1 VIRSVVR
8 EVRVGGEASGSGK
21 VLQRLRGL
29 RIVATD
35 RRIGVLSV
43 PVGSRLKLQEERDDG
58 LTAAFAA
65 GDYSLAMELLLL
77 QHADYIYGYC
87 RRFLGNATEAE
98 DVSQTVFAQ
107 AFEDLKSL
115 SSPQVAHV
123 WLRGIARHRCVD
135 RLRARRRD
143 FQVVEDSDL
152 CAIVDREPIL
162 MSSDSDPRVAQA
174 LDDCLDCLDERSRVV
189 LVLRFHDEL
198 TFEEI
203 SKLTHDSPG
212 ALRVR
217 MGRALPALR
226 RCLEAKGVLP

>member
-1 VIRSVVR
+1 
-8 EVRVGGEASGSGK
+8 
-21 VLQRLRGL
+21 
-29 RIVATD
+29 
-35 RRIGVLSV
+35 
-43 PVGSRLKLQEERDDG
+43 VGSRLKLQEERDDG

-98 DVSQTVFAQ
+98 DVAQTVFAQ
-107 AFEDLKSL
+107 AFEDLRSL

-143 FQVVEDSDL
+143 FQIVEDSDL
-152 CAIVDREPIL
+152 CAIVDREPL
-162 MSSDSDPRVAQA
+162 LVSADSDPRVAQA
-174 LDDCLDCLDERSRVV
+174 LDECLDRLDERSRVV

-217 MGRALPALR
+217 MARALPALR